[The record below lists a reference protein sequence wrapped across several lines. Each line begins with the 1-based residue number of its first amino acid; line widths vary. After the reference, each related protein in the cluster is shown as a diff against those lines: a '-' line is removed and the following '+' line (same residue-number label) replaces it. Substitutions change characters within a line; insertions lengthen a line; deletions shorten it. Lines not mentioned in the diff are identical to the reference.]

1 MKKLISLIISGA
13 VILSPVM
20 TTVPVLADTN
30 VSATTSINDTVN
42 TGSIESTSDT
52 VTGNQSENSDTSANP
67 TFATVVDRNGQ
78 KVEAGTLEDSP
89 FYWFTE
95 MVDKLQLALTFD
107 PVKKA
112 HLLERQ
118 VLKELAGAQE
128 LAKKGKLPEVE
139 RALDKYNDKITAAQ
153 DFLKKVKDPDSDEA
167 QILIKALNDTQAQ
180 NITVLTGLLDKIPP
194 QAAQK
199 IALNVVRSMEKY
211 VKKQTSTSDQDS
223 DDSDQD
229 QDQDKD
235 KKENKKDLKKDIKKA
250 LGKYQKSHSQLARNN
265 NQDLEDQDDQEVQ
278 EDLEDQENVT
288 DQEEQREKTLP
299 VNSAKKPKTEKQR
312 GHE

>member
-1 MKKLISLIISGA
+1 MKKLIPLIISGA
-13 VILSPVM
+13 IVLSPVM
-20 TTVPVLADTN
+20 TTVPVLADTD

-42 TGSIESTSDT
+42 TGSIESKSDT
-52 VTGNQSENSDTSANP
+52 VTGNQSENSDTSSNP
-67 TFATVVDRNGQ
+67 TLTTVVDSNGQ
-78 KVEAGTLEDSP
+78 TVKAGTLEDSS

-95 MVDKLQLALTFD
+95 MIDKLQLALTFD
-107 PVKKA
+107 PVKRA
-112 HLLERQ
+112 HLIERQ

-139 RALDKYNDKITAAQ
+139 RTLDKYNDKIIAAQ
-153 DFLKKVKDPDSDEA
+153 DFLKQVKDPDSDEA

-211 VKKQTSTSDQDS
+211 VEKQTATS
-223 DDSDQD
+223 D

-235 KKENKKDLKKDIKKA
+235 KKENKKVNKKDIKKV
-250 LGKYQKSHSQLARNN
+250 LEKYQKSDSQLARNN
-265 NQDLEDQDDQEVQ
+265 NKDLEDQDDQEVQ
-278 EDLEDQENVT
+278 EDLEDQENLT

-312 GHE
+312 GYE